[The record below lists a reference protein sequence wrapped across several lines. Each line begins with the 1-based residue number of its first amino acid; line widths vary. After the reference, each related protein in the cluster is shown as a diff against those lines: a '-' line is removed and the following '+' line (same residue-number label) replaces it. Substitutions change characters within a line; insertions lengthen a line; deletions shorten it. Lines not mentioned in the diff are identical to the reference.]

1 MILDQLG
8 GIDTLLKLIGV
19 DAAHGLNADQV
30 VALRAKFGTN
40 SFPEAPMKGF
50 FQLFFEAFQDP
61 TQIILISAAIV
72 SLILGVVEHGAEGW
86 IEGAAI
92 LIAVF
97 IVATV
102 TAGNDYTKELQ
113 FRALEATSQR
123 DERCSVLRNGAV
135 ERINPVDL
143 VIGDIIVLQV

>member
-1 MILDQLG
+1 
-8 GIDTLLKLIGV
+8 
-19 DAAHGLNADQV
+19 
-30 VALRAKFGTN
+30 
-40 SFPEAPMKGF
+40 MKGF